1 MAQRWHRKG
10 RANQQRT
17 RRACVARLGSEGR
30 RRRRKRT
37 RNMLFMVVTLEVF
50 QFDMSALKFFK
61 FWKSQLMS
69 VIFETSHS
77 ATGPYVAVAAV
88 GLALNAWT
96 AVIRAAL
103 LVNLAVVSSL
113 LNAVTAAFSEVL
125 SVKTFAPRRRRRR
138 VGGAGGLVAS
148 STGSQ
153 CGGQATP
160 FSVSPRLTRKHHQV

>member
-1 MAQRWHRKG
+1 
-10 RANQQRT
+10 
-17 RRACVARLGSEGR
+17 
-30 RRRRKRT
+30 
-37 RNMLFMVVTLEVF
+37 MLLMSVTLDVF

-77 ATGPYVAVAAV
+77 ATGPYVAVAVAS
-88 GLALNAWT
+88 L
-96 AVIRAAL
+96 
-103 LVNLAVVSSL
+103 L

-125 SVKTFAPRRRRRR
+125 SVKTFTPRRRRRR
-138 VGGAGGLVAS
+138 VGGAGGWVAS